1 MFACQR
7 SQIYLLISGDA
18 EKAEKQSFKAIL
30 FTNVCILVGPFVL
43 AIFYPQVG
51 KLAGYLN
58 AVTTLFTIYL
68 LPTLT
73 NLKMKHTE
81 IKNPILVEAIK

>member
-1 MFACQR
+1 M
-7 SQIYLLISGDA
+7 
-18 EKAEKQSFKAIL
+18 
-30 FTNVCILVGPFVL
+30 
-43 AIFYPQVG
+43 
-51 KLAGYLN
+51 AGYLN

-81 IKNPILVEAIK
+81 IKNPILVEAIKQNEYTYQKKDTNFAMSPKLKLDREFVKKNLGKI